1 MGYTKKINNGD
12 YTPKEMPRS
21 ASIPPPPRREE
32 RSIPQT
38 TNTPPPNKSG
48 NSGKK

>member
-21 ASIPPPPRREE
+21 ASIPPPPKREE
-32 RSIPQT
+32 RSTSNNEHSSAKQ
-38 TNTPPPNKSG
+38 KR
-48 NSGKK
+48 